1 MIAKTL
7 QQPFKLWMPM
17 LHSMVELFRSD
28 SGISGCGQESREEK
42 FPHTKVN
49 MNISSVMDYLL
60 SLFKLESQSIFG
72 GVRFLLTLVMFPT
85 LLAKL
90 DTGSGRLGFS
100 CSSKADDGI
109 TRQCFSK
116 YSADMSSFFYPNTFA
131 WMTAVILFVLWS
143 SIILYSSKHL
153 KKIRRK
159 MDLSE
164 KKQLCHE
171 LWKKSLLHVC
181 CEALVIILILIF
193 FHCTQE
199 ISLPETYNCSV
210 WNASK
215 EIIQTCEDVHH
226 WDKSKLNCYYVFM
239 MASLVVLCIATI
251 FDTMYNKECYLK
263 ELLDL
268 NTNEN
273 EVDDDSNYHRNT
285 PRSANDGSDGF
296 TNPNNHNEQPGRH
309 KRSNIDAAQVPDE
322 ICQDLADEISKD
334 WKKLGRRLSISAA
347 ALDNIDHENPSVWE
361 KSIAMLNKWRENC
374 GEEAIMK
381 VLTEALKKIRRKDL
395 SEKVEDKMLA
405 LAKKQLLPT
414 EGGLASWNTGTG
426 LCKFELF
433 SKVMRF

>member
-1 MIAKTL
+1 MTYCIFIYSSIQL
-7 QQPFKLWMPM
+7 ENVINEPFKSIKLIPYIY
-17 LHSMVELFRSD
+17 LYIFCFSEL
-28 SGISGCGQESREEK
+28 
-42 FPHTKVN
+42 KVK
-49 MNISSVMDYLL
+49 MNISTVMDFLL
-60 SLFKLESQSIFG
+60 GLFRLEFQSIFG
-72 GVRFLLTLVMFPT
+72 SVRFLLTWVMFPI

-90 DTGSGRLGFS
+90 DTGSGRLGFA
-100 CSSKADDGI
+100 CSSEADERV

-116 YSADMSSFFYPNTFA
+116 YSADMSSFLHPNTIA
-131 WMTAVILFVLWS
+131 CMTAVTLFVLWS
-143 SIILYSSKHL
+143 FIMLYSSKHL

-159 MDLSE
+159 TDLSE

-239 MASLVVLCIATI
+239 MASLLVLCIATI

-273 EVDDDSNYHRNT
+273 E
-285 PRSANDGSDGF
+285 AG
-296 TNPNNHNEQPGRH
+296 
-309 KRSNIDAAQVPDE
+309 K
-322 ICQDLADEISKD
+322 
-334 WKKLGRRLSISAA
+334 KKLEILMF
-347 ALDNIDHENPSVWE
+347 NH
-361 KSIAMLNKWRENC
+361 
-374 GEEAIMK
+374 
-381 VLTEALKKIRRKDL
+381 
-395 SEKVEDKMLA
+395 
-405 LAKKQLLPT
+405 
-414 EGGLASWNTGTG
+414 
-426 LCKFELF
+426 
-433 SKVMRF
+433 

>member
-1 MIAKTL
+1 
-7 QQPFKLWMPM
+7 
-17 LHSMVELFRSD
+17 MV
-28 SGISGCGQESREEK
+28 
-42 FPHTKVN
+42 
-49 MNISSVMDYLL
+49 DYLL
-60 SLFKLESQSIFG
+60 SLSKLESQSVFG
-72 GVRFLLTLVMFPT
+72 GVRFVLTWLIFPI

-90 DTGSGRLGFS
+90 DTGSGRQGFS
-100 CSSKADDGI
+100 FSSEADNGI

-116 YSADMSSFFYPNTFA
+116 YSADMSSFLHPNTFA
-131 WMTAVILFVLWS
+131 WMTAVTLVFLWS
-143 SIILYSSKHL
+143 FIILYSSKLL

-159 MDLSE
+159 TDFCE

-193 FHCTQE
+193 FYCTQE

-273 EVDDDSNYHRNT
+273 E
-285 PRSANDGSDGF
+285 AG
-296 TNPNNHNEQPGRH
+296 
-309 KRSNIDAAQVPDE
+309 K
-322 ICQDLADEISKD
+322 
-334 WKKLGRRLSISAA
+334 KKLEILMF
-347 ALDNIDHENPSVWE
+347 NH
-361 KSIAMLNKWRENC
+361 
-374 GEEAIMK
+374 
-381 VLTEALKKIRRKDL
+381 
-395 SEKVEDKMLA
+395 
-405 LAKKQLLPT
+405 
-414 EGGLASWNTGTG
+414 
-426 LCKFELF
+426 
-433 SKVMRF
+433 